1 MMVTCKF
8 SIASTNKRCAHDVG
22 FHKTLIVQVLLSELY
37 HCCTHCEE
45 RIEQT
50 STGTQR
56 RTKKKKMLFRITDTA
71 DMGQSQ
77 NLIGLHT
84 CVLERGLESRDTKQT
99 NKISGEIANSGSL
112 IVVCF
117 ILFLWNFLGAQ
128 CYSYCK

>member
-1 MMVTCKF
+1 MMTCKF

-22 FHKTLIVQVLLSELY
+22 FHKTLIVQVLPSELY

-50 STGTQR
+50 STENEE
-56 RTKKKKMLFRITDTA
+56 KKMLFRITDTA

-99 NKISGEIANSGSL
+99 NKTKLVAKSL
-112 IVVCF
+112 QTVAPSLSSAFVKF
-117 ILFLWNFLGAQ
+117 F
-128 CYSYCK
+128 